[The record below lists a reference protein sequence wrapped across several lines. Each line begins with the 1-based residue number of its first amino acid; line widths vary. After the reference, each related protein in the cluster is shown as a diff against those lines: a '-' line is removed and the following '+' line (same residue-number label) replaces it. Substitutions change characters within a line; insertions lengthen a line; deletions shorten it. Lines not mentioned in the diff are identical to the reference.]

1 MHATLDDFYSD
12 FTVTTSKLEKWQKL
26 ALTRLICS
34 FAERLTHKYLVM
46 NHEQRELWSNEV
58 MANDY
63 PAPTWYLRGRHNTYQ
78 YSNFLGKEDGIDQ
91 VVRGLCHD
99 APNCEV
105 MQQAYD
111 LFYNYV
117 FGMDY
122 FSIGSEE
129 LIEVCRKLCAII
141 GN

>member
-12 FTVTTSKLEKWQKL
+12 FTVTTSKLEKWQKF

-34 FAERLTHKYLVM
+34 FAERLNHKYLVM
-46 NHEQRELWSNEV
+46 THDQRKLWSHEV
-58 MANDY
+58 MANNY
-63 PAPTWYLRGRHNTYQ
+63 PAPSWYDDGRHKTYQ

-91 VVRGLCHD
+91 VVSGLCHD
-99 APNCEV
+99 APNCAV